1 VAAGFRARGFAVEQ
15 TQDGADGGVDLHLF
29 QGDERA
35 AVQVKHF
42 PTRQVGVDTV
52 RSLLGVLQLTGLSRG
67 YLVSSGEFTP
77 DAWAEAQRAGIVL
90 IRGQDTLALVNEA
103 ITAGFVVPQLV
114 DDPAPGVPRC
124 PICRR
129 PMVLRHVKKGARA
142 GQPFWGCPEFPDCR
156 GRRQI
161 ADAGAVLTQAPTP
174 PSASAAATPTMA
186 STTSHDASPAA
197 SGAAAPPMGPL
208 AAHQVPATG
217 SWTPPT
223 QAAATSNPRT
233 YALRSM
239 PLPPAAYQPIR
250 QPRPF
255 HQQARAGT
263 DSPSRPAARTTATS
277 RPRKRARDRLIIF
290 LVQLLVMVLGGWYL
304 VNVALP
310 SILKSSL
317 SRPPLTSTQSPSP
330 TKR

>member
-1 VAAGFRARGFAVEQ
+1 MDA
-15 TQDGADGGVDLHLF
+15 
-29 QGDERA
+29 
-35 AVQVKHF
+35 
-42 PTRQVGVDTV
+42 V
-52 RSLLGVLQLTGLSRG
+52 RSLLGVLQLAGLTRG

-142 GQPFWGCPEFPDCR
+142 GQPFWGCAEFPDCR
-156 GRRQI
+156 GMRQI
-161 ADAGAVLTQAPTP
+161 ADASAVLTQAPTP
-174 PSASAAATPTMA
+174 PSASAAATPTLA
-186 STTSHDASPAA
+186 STTPHDASPAA
-197 SGAAAPPMGPL
+197 SVAAAPPMGPL

-233 YALRSM
+233 YRCARCRSLQRLISPSANHGHSTNRLVPAPTQPAG
-239 PLPPAAYQPIR
+239 PLPA
-250 QPRPF
+250 PRPRPDP
-255 HQQARAGT
+255 AREPVIA
-263 DSPSRPAARTTATS
+263 
-277 RPRKRARDRLIIF
+277 
-290 LVQLLVMVLGGWYL
+290 
-304 VNVALP
+304 
-310 SILKSSL
+310 
-317 SRPPLTSTQSPSP
+317 
-330 TKR
+330 